1 LKKRVGAGSKTPGV
15 ISQPIEEP
23 PQDDPLYEEDV
34 DTPSVEMDEVLSWLS
49 EMPHRFDFG
58 AWAKESAHE
67 AFRNTV
73 DRDAKTI
80 EPDLVRF
87 IKRCIEINALPEA
100 VARQVLQRAEATW
113 FKTDCGKRDAA
124 IRRSS
129 RN

>member
-1 LKKRVGAGSKTPGV
+1 MKKRVGAGSKTPEV
-15 ISQPIEEP
+15 VSQPIEEP
-23 PQDDPLYEEDV
+23 PQDEVLYEDG
-34 DTPSVEMDEVLSWLS
+34 DTPSVDVDEVLSWLS

-87 IKRCIEINALPEA
+87 IKRCIEINALPEG
-100 VARQVLQRAEATW
+100 VARQVLPRAEATW
-113 FKTDCGKRDAA
+113 FKTDCGKRDAV
-124 IRRSS
+124 IRRAS